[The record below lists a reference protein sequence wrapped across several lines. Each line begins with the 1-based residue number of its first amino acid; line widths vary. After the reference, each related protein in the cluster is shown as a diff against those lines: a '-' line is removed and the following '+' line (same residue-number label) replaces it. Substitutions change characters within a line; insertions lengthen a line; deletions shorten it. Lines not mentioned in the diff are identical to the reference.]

1 MHMGGVR
8 ASTIVSLPTHIP
20 LVKRLLLEARGKEG
34 EFTSKMAV
42 FGKETMDLERT
53 VQDLVA

>member
-1 MHMGGVR
+1 MGGVK
-8 ASTIVSLPTHIP
+8 ASTIVFLPTHIP

-34 EFTSKMAV
+34 EFTCKMAV
-42 FGKETMDLERT
+42 FGKETMDLERK